1 MITVWRIVKK
11 TQETEAFTG
20 TGARLFGG
28 RWNLRGAAVVYT
40 ADTLSLAALEY
51 FVHLGPA
58 MAGVELV
65 SFRAEIPK
73 RVAIDE
79 LAVEG
84 LPAGWRTE
92 PPPDFTRQLGSNWT
106 TGGATA
112 VLRVPSALIPAQHNY
127 ILNPV
132 HPDFKK
138 ISVTGPDPFRF
149 DSRMWK

>member
-1 MITVWRIVKK
+1 MTTVWRIVKK
-11 TQETEAFTG
+11 NQAGEAFSG
-20 TGARLFGG
+20 KGARLFGG

-73 RVAIDE
+73 RVTIEE
-79 LAVEG
+79 LAVAT
-84 LPAGWRTE
+84 LPAGWREE
-92 PPPDFTRQLGSNWT
+92 PPPTFTRQLGSDWAA
-106 TGGATA
+106 GGATA
-112 VLRVPSALIPAQHNY
+112 VLRVPSALIPAEHNF
-127 ILNPV
+127 IINPE
-132 HPDFKK
+132 HPDFPK
-138 ISVTGPDPFRF
+138 IKITGPDTFRF